1 MTEDDPHPGLL
12 PPEGA
17 IERLTG
23 VECSTGKVPLPRI
36 DGVVGGAFQ
45 EEDPPGAVPDECR
58 NGEVERFFR
67 RMET

>member
-1 MTEDDPHPGLL
+1 VTEDDPHPGLL

-17 IERLTG
+17 IERLAG
-23 VECSTGKVPLPRI
+23 VECSTGKVPLPGI